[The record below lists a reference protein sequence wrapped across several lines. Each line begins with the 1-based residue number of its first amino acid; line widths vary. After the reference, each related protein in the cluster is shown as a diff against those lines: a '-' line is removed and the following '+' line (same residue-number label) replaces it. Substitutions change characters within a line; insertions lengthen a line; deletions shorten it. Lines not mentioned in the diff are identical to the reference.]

1 MKSRTT
7 TKRISKRIP
16 RTQQKTKLL
25 SKKIIATGFFLVLF
39 FVAIIILYL
48 AGKKESLSPDQNF
61 IVTVNP
67 IKKTI
72 ADDRFEPENK
82 DAQLAREI
90 SMKVYEILSDN
101 ISSVASLA
109 NPSIKHIRVQPGMRK
124 EEIADILAKKLNWD
138 AKAENIFLTTR
149 SVVAL
154 DDIKFTEGYY
164 FPTGYSFEKNTPP
177 EKVAEVM
184 ISEFKEE
191 IADKFASSTKSII
204 SIETALKIASIIERE
219 SNGTRDMRLI
229 SGIIWN
235 RIFNGMSLDIDA
247 TLQYAKGSEKN
258 GWWPKVLSEDK
269 YIESPYNTYQNKGLP
284 PSPISSPSMAA
295 IQAALNPKKTE
306 CLFYLH
312 DKRRNI
318 HCSVTYQ
325 EHVKNINR
333 YY

>member
-1 MKSRTT
+1 MK
-7 TKRISKRIP
+7 
-16 RTQQKTKLL
+16 QKLVAKTRRKIKPFNKMFLL
-25 SKKIIATGFFLVLF
+25 LGLMIALF
-39 FVAIIILYL
+39 FITVTSLYII
-48 AGKKESLSPDQNF
+48 GRKNSLTPDQHF
-61 IVTVNP
+61 IVTVDPARKLILDEKENEKSEK
-67 IKKTI
+67 IKITQEV
-72 ADDRFEPENK
+72 AT
-82 DAQLAREI
+82 
-90 SMKVYEILSDN
+90 KVYEILTDN

-109 NPSIKHIRVQPGMRK
+109 NPSVKHVRVNPGMRK

-138 AKAENIFLTTR
+138 LKDENIFLSTKS
-149 SVVAL
+149 SVVL
-154 DDIKFTEGYY
+154 EDIKFTEGYY

-177 EKVAEVM
+177 EEVAETM

-235 RIFNGMSLDIDA
+235 RIFSGMSLDIDA

-269 YIESPYNTYQNKGLP
+269 YIESPFNTYQNKGLP
-284 PSPISSPSMAA
+284 PAPISSPSMAA